1 MRISDCSSDVC
12 SSDLLEGGVSFG
24 DCVAGWVPERDR
36 HLISAGAKSNLSKAL
51 RNAAQME
58 TGMKKIKSSILAA
71 MAYPMALV
79 LGVIGIMVYFN
90 KSLAP
95 VIESAVPKS
104 NWTGSLA
111 RSGERRG
118 GNGGARTCR
127 SRWWPYN

>member
-58 TGMKKIKSSILAA
+58 TGMKKSKSSILAA
-71 MAYPMALV
+71 MAYP
-79 LGVIGIMVYFN
+79 
-90 KSLAP
+90 
-95 VIESAVPKS
+95 
-104 NWTGSLA
+104 
-111 RSGERRG
+111 RSEERRG
-118 GNGGARTCR
+118 GKECDRTCQ
-127 SRWWPYN
+127 SRGAPCH